1 MLAKKIAQA
10 NKDYRKIRAVVPFG
24 VLHNKKAYEK
34 AVKTL
39 DAILDEIGKNEG
51 RSLAELTD
59 ALSLFIEKYEDEH
72 IRIPRASP
80 PEALRALMREH
91 GLRQSD
97 LRERGGR
104 DECLFLPTTYCGY

>member
-51 RSLAELTD
+51 RSLA
-59 ALSLFIEKYEDEH
+59 
-72 IRIPRASP
+72 
-80 PEALRALMREH
+80 
-91 GLRQSD
+91 
-97 LRERGGR
+97 
-104 DECLFLPTTYCGY
+104 